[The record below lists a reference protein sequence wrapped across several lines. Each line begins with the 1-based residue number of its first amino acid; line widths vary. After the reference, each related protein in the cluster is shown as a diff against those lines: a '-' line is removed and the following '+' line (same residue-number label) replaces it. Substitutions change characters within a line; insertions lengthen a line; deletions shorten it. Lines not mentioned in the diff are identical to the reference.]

1 MPPGSTESDRGPAG
15 RGERALAWWVRQVGR
30 RARAVAFT
38 AFAATILLFAYA
50 VPRLDVDTDTSSMF
64 SEHLSWR
71 RDMEAYR
78 RAFPRQ
84 DEVFIV
90 VVEASDAI
98 RAEDARA
105 RLAERLSAEPELFHD
120 VYLPGGGEF
129 FERHGLLYLDL
140 AILQDFES
148 RLTEVAPFVR
158 PVLRDPSLHGVV
170 TAVDAAAE
178 ASGRSPA
185 LTRLVEAAGR
195 ALTTRGGPDRLNPAN
210 WFDISPVPAQRWA
223 PTRRVILAQPR
234 RDPGEVFPADR
245 AMTRIRELRRELGLE
260 PAAGY
265 RARVTGKPAIA
276 NEELRSVGRAVAIA
290 MASSLAMVLGILLLA
305 LRSARL
311 VAASL
316 ATLVVGLAGTA
327 GFAAWAVG
335 QLNLISI
342 AFAILYIGLG
352 IDYAIHLCLRWRELR
367 SEGRPD
373 GEALELAA
381 ADVGGALLLCALTT
395 AAGFYAFLASDL
407 TAAAEL
413 GIIAGTGMFVGLFA
427 TLTVLP
433 ALIILFPPA
442 PERVRKRDRTAGAL
456 RALGAA
462 LPRYRTRVT
471 IGALLLAI
479 AALWLLPRAR
489 FDAAP
494 LHLLNPEAESVAI
507 YRELLKTRDPPPLT
521 ISVLEHDSAAAAALA
536 ARLASL
542 DVVAEARTLESFVP
556 RDQEAKLA
564 AIARLRAVL
573 GLPADRSPAGGA
585 PADPV
590 SAAGDRAP
598 AQMAAF
604 DTLRAHLELA
614 AIGEGAN
621 AGVARS
627 FLRRFGRFHDWL
639 GQQTPEERAAFLAGV
654 DGIVAAGLVP
664 LLARLEKALDVEPIA
679 IEDLPQPLRERWV
692 AVDGRHRIE
701 AVPRENLDDSHAR
714 RRFVEGVRAVA
725 PHATGLP
732 VVSITAGDAVVDT
745 FQRAFLIALAATAAF
760 LVVLL
765 RGVRNGALVL
775 APLLLAGLLT
785 VASAAALD
793 VPFDYA
799 NVIALPLL
807 LGIGVDNGIHMV
819 RRARTAPPADGNLL
833 ATSTSRAVVFSGMT
847 TIASFGN
854 LMISSHAGMASMG
867 FMLTAGMAWS
877 VLATIVLL
885 PALLAPSRTRSAG

>member
-1 MPPGSTESDRGPAG
+1 
-15 RGERALAWWVRQVGR
+15 V
-30 RARAVAFT
+30 
-38 AFAATILLFAYA
+38 TILLLVYA

-64 SEHLSWR
+64 SERLAWR

-84 DEVFIV
+84 DEVFIL

-105 RLAERLSAEPELFHD
+105 RLAERLSAEPGLFHD

-140 AILQDFES
+140 ATLEDFES

-158 PVLRDPSLHGVV
+158 AVLRDPDLRGVV
-170 TAVDAAAE
+170 TALDAAAE

-185 LTRLVEAAGR
+185 LARLVEAAGR
-195 ALTTRGGPDRLNPAN
+195 ALTTRGGPDRLDPAS
-210 WFDISPVPAQRWA
+210 WFDIAPVPAQRWA

-234 RDPGEVFPADR
+234 LDPGEVFPADR

-265 RARVTGKPAIA
+265 RVRVTGKPAMA
-276 NEELRSVGRAVAIA
+276 NEELRAVGRAVAIA
-290 MASSLAMVLGILLLA
+290 MASSLLMVLGLLLLA

-311 VAASL
+311 VVASL

-342 AFAILYIGLG
+342 AFAILYIGMG
-352 IDYAIHLCLRWRELR
+352 IDYSIHLCLRWRELR

-373 GEALELAA
+373 GEALEVAA
-381 ADVGGALLLCALTT
+381 ADVGGALFLCAVTT
-395 AAGFYAFLASDL
+395 AGGFYAFLASDL

-433 ALIILFPPA
+433 ALITLLPPA
-442 PERVRKRDRTAGAL
+442 PERVRRRDRTGSAI

-462 LPRYRTRVT
+462 LPRHRTRVLM
-471 IGALLLAI
+471 GALLLAI
-479 AALWLLPRAR
+479 AALLLLPRAR

-521 ISVLEHDSAAAAALA
+521 ISVLERDSAAAAALA
-536 ARLASL
+536 GRLARL
-542 DVVAEARTLESFVP
+542 DVVAEARTLESYVP

-573 GLPADRSPAGGA
+573 GLRDDRSQASGGRADLDPPAA
-585 PADPV
+585 ADP
-590 SAAGDRAP
+590 AP

-614 AIGEGAN
+614 AIGEGAS
-621 AGVARS
+621 ASVARS

-639 GQQTPEERAAFLAGV
+639 GQQAPEERAVFLAGV
-654 DGIVAAGLVP
+654 DGLVAAGLGP
-664 LLARLEKALDVEPIA
+664 PLARLEKALDPEPVA
-679 IEDLPQPLRERWV
+679 IEDLPRPLRERWV

-701 AVPRENLDDSHAR
+701 AVPRENLDDTHAR

-745 FQRAFLIALAATAAF
+745 FRRSFLIALAAITAV

-765 RGVRNGALVL
+765 RGVRNAALVL
-775 APLLLAGLLT
+775 VPLLLAGLLT

-807 LGIGVDNGIHMV
+807 LGIGVDNGIHVV
-819 RRARTAPPADGNLL
+819 RRARMAPPADGNLL
-833 ATSTSRAVVFSGMT
+833 ATSTSRAVVYSGLT

-854 LMISSHAGMASMG
+854 LMISRHAGMASMG
-867 FMLTAGMAWS
+867 FMLTVGMTWS
-877 VLATIVLL
+877 VLATIVVL
-885 PALLAPSRTRSAG
+885 PALLARSRANEAAGRADPTESPGARTSGYGESEEPRRSLDAGPSSRS